1 MQPGTSVWRT
11 GPRASEAPPHR
22 TVHPSLEEAGDVL
35 IQYQALVCRHYPPP
49 PRLDLPAREG
59 ARRDRFG
66 RDLARACRACG
77 SPGPEQVAAAV
88 LDGLEEYR
96 GILRKDVE
104 AALVNDPAARD
115 QAEVEAC
122 YPGIR
127 AITGYRLAHFLLQ
140 AGVEL
145 LPRMI
150 CEFAHSRTGI
160 DIHPGARIGRSFF
173 IDHGTGVVVGET
185 TWIGDR
191 VTLYQGV
198 TLGARNFPRDVA
210 GRVRRLEKRHP
221 TIEDDVVL
229 YAHATVLG
237 GETIIGRGSV
247 VGANVWLTESV
258 PPGTVVLQKSPR
270 YLDQDGAL
278 PAPVS
283 ESASTEATRQAP

>member
-1 MQPGTSVWRT
+1 L
-11 GPRASEAPPHR
+11 
-22 TVHPSLEEAGDVL
+22 HPSLEEAGDVL
-35 IQYQALVCRHYPPP
+35 IQYQALVCRHFAPP
-49 PRLDLPAREG
+49 PRLGLPAREG
-59 ARRDRFG
+59 ARRERFG

-96 GILRKDVE
+96 GILGKDVD
-104 AALVNDPAARD
+104 AALAGDPAARD
-115 QAEVEAC
+115 RAEVEAC

-127 AITGYRLAHFLLQ
+127 AISAYRLAHFLLQ

-185 TWIGDR
+185 TWIGDH

-198 TLGARNFPRDVA
+198 TLGARNFPRDHS

-221 TIEDDVVL
+221 TIEDHVVL
-229 YAHATVLG
+229 FAHATVLG
-237 GETIIGRGSV
+237 GKTVVGQGSV
-247 VGANVWLTESV
+247 IGANVWLTESV

-270 YLDQDGAL
+270 HLHQDREE
-278 PAPVS
+278 PAPAIRV
-283 ESASTEATRQAP
+283 TETTRPAR